1 LSALQKICEDS
12 SDRLIVDEVSVLVSK
27 VLPFF
32 RSESTE
38 LRSMAVNTINS
49 ILLVQNEAFVPII
62 DPFLENLF
70 QLAHDPDEVKTSVT
84 NFYLSTVFRLFKKS
98 FVVH

>member
-1 LSALQKICEDS
+1 MSALQKICEDS

-32 RSESTE
+32 RSDVTE
-38 LRSMAVNTINS
+38 LRILAVNTINS
-49 ILLVQNEAFVPII
+49 ILLVQNEAFCPII

-70 QLAHDPDEVKTSVT
+70 QLAHDPVEVS
-84 NFYLSTVFRLFKKS
+84 KK
-98 FVVH
+98 F

>member
-1 LSALQKICEDS
+1 M
-12 SDRLIVDEVSVLVSK
+12 IVDEVSVLVTK

-32 RSESTE
+32 RSDVTE
-38 LRSMAVNTINS
+38 LRIMAVNTINS

-70 QLAHDPDEVKTSVT
+70 QLAHDPVEVGDLFRNWTVIYGLGNSKRALSVI
-84 NFYLSTVFRLFKKS
+84 NS
-98 FVVH
+98 VVGVLRREN